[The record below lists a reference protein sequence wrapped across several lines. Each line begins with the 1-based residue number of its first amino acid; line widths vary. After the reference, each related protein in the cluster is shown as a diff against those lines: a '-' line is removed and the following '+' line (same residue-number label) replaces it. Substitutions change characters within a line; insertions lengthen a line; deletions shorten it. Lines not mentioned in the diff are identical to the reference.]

1 MSIEKEQN
9 FISAVVYVRNNE
21 RTLKAFLEHVYSEM
35 DRLFNEFE
43 IICVND
49 ASKDRSE
56 EIIREFAK
64 GAEHAVTLVNMGY
77 AQGTELGMNAGEDI
91 AIGDFVYEFDQAIV
105 IWPSDMI
112 EKLYRKMQEGYDI
125 ISACPEGKGRLSS
138 RLFYGVF
145 NRYSNIK
152 TKLRTEAFRLTSRR
166 AINRVSAMNHVQ
178 MYKKAANANSGLK
191 QTFLT
196 FAEAKVEKVDYK
208 SRKERS
214 SLAMNSLLLF
224 TDVGYKIAFV
234 MSIVM
239 LIFAA
244 IVGIYTVIVFATG
257 HPVEGWTPIMIFL
270 AIGFFVLFAILTFV
284 IKYLSLILNL
294 NFRRQRYI
302 VQDVEKL

>member
-1 MSIEKEQN
+1 
-9 FISAVVYVRNNE
+9 
-21 RTLKAFLEHVYSEM
+21 M
-35 DRLFNEFE
+35 DRLFHEFE
-43 IICVND
+43 LICVND
-49 ASKDRSE
+49 ASKDASE
-56 EIIREFAK
+56 EIIREFSK
-64 GAEHAVTLVNMGY
+64 GKDHAVTLINMGF
-77 AQGTELGMNAGEDI
+77 AQGTELGMNAGEDC
-91 AIGDFVYEFDQAIV
+91 AIGDFVYEFDQAV
-105 IWPSDMI
+105 QTWPSDMI

-138 RLFYGVF
+138 RLFYGIF
-145 NRYSNIK
+145 NRYSNINA
-152 TKLRTEAFRLTSRR
+152 KLRTEAFRLTSRR

-191 QTFLT
+191 QTFLS
-196 FAEAKVEKVDYK
+196 FAETKVEKADYK
-208 SRKERS
+208 SQKERK

-302 VQDVEKL
+302 VQDIEKL

>member
-1 MSIEKEQN
+1 MSIEKEKN
-9 FISAVVYVRNNE
+9 FVSAVVYVRNNA
-21 RTLKAFLEHVYSEM
+21 RTLKAFLDHVYSEL

-43 IICVND
+43 LICVND
-49 ASKDRSE
+49 ASKDASE
-56 EIIREFAK
+56 EIIREFSK
-64 GAEHAVTLVNMGY
+64 EKDHAVTLINMGY

-91 AIGDFVYEFDQAIV
+91 AIGDFVYEFDQAV
-105 IWPSDMI
+105 ITWPSDMI

-138 RLFYGVF
+138 RLFYGIF
-145 NRYSNIK
+145 NRYSNIN

-166 AINRVSAMNHVQ
+166 AINRVAAMNHVQ

-196 FAEAKVEKVDYK
+196 FSERKAEKADYK
-208 SRKERS
+208 SQKERS
-214 SLAMNSLLLF
+214 ALAMNSLLLF

-244 IVGIYTVIVFATG
+244 IVGIYTVVVFATG

>member
-1 MSIEKEQN
+1 MSIEKEKN
-9 FISAVVYVRNNE
+9 FVSAVVYVRNNA
-21 RTLKAFLEHVYSEM
+21 RTLQAFLDHVYSEM

-43 IICVND
+43 LICVND
-49 ASKDRSE
+49 ASKDASE

-64 GAEHAVTLVNMGY
+64 EKDHAVTLINMGY

-91 AIGDFVYEFDQAIV
+91 AIGDFVYEFDLAAQT
-105 IWPSDMI
+105 WPSDMI

-125 ISACPEGKGRLSS
+125 ISACPEGKGRFTS
-138 RLFYGVF
+138 RLFYGIF
-145 NRYSNIK
+145 NRYSNINA
-152 TKLRTEAFRLTSRR
+152 KLRTEAFRLTSRR
-166 AINRVSAMNHVQ
+166 AINRVAAMNHVQ

-196 FAEAKVEKVDYK
+196 FSEIKAEKADYK
-208 SRKERS
+208 SQKERS
-214 SLAMNSLLLF
+214 ALAMNSLLLF
-224 TDVGYKIAFV
+224 TDIGYKIAFV

>member
-1 MSIEKEQN
+1 MRTEKEQN
-9 FISAVVYVRNNE
+9 FVSAVVYVRNNE
-21 RTLKAFLEHVYSEM
+21 ATLKAFLEHVYGQLE
-35 DRLFNEFE
+35 RLFTQFE

-56 EIIREFAK
+56 EIIREFSVEK
-64 GAEHAVTLVNMGY
+64 NHAVTLVNMGY
-77 AQGTELGMNAGEDI
+77 LQGTEMSMNAGEDI
-91 AIGDFVYEFDQAIV
+91 AIGDFVYEFDYADV
-105 IWPSDMI
+105 SWPEDMI

-125 ISACPEGKGRLSS
+125 ISACPEGKTRLSS
-138 RLFYGVF
+138 KLFYGIF
-145 NRYSNIK
+145 NRYSNINA
-152 TKLRTEAFRLTSRR
+152 KLRTEAFRLTSRR
-166 AINRVSAMNHVQ
+166 AINRVSAMTHVQ

-191 QTFLT
+191 QTFLSFSEST
-196 FAEAKVEKVDYK
+196 SKKIDRQSK
-208 SRKERS
+208 KERR
-214 SLAMNSLLLF
+214 SLAMDSLLLF
-224 TDVGYKIAFV
+224 TNIGYKIAFV

-244 IVGIYTVIVFATG
+244 IVGIYTVVVFATG

-302 VQDVEKL
+302 VQNVEKL

>member
-1 MSIEKEQN
+1 
-9 FISAVVYVRNNE
+9 
-21 RTLKAFLEHVYSEM
+21 
-35 DRLFNEFE
+35 
-43 IICVND
+43 
-49 ASKDRSE
+49 
-56 EIIREFAK
+56 
-64 GAEHAVTLVNMGY
+64 
-77 AQGTELGMNAGEDI
+77 
-91 AIGDFVYEFDQAIV
+91 
-105 IWPSDMI
+105 
-112 EKLYRKMQEGYDI
+112 
-125 ISACPEGKGRLSS
+125 
-138 RLFYGVF
+138 
-145 NRYSNIK
+145 
-152 TKLRTEAFRLTSRR
+152 
-166 AINRVSAMNHVQ
+166 MNHVQ

-191 QTFLT
+191 QTFLS
-196 FAEAKVEKVDYK
+196 FAETKVEKADYK
-208 SRKERS
+208 SQKERK

-302 VQDVEKL
+302 VQDIEKL